1 MLYFFYNFFFIYIK
15 MSKTLWAKYYQENKD
30 YKKKL
35 VKDIKIFL
43 KKKAAMF
50 ANVTISQKVKNKSL
64 LSIEKKIK
72 NKAKRFIIIIKK
84 YFNLENFIRKSI
96 KTFLLSDFA
105 NYLLKYK
112 EFFRVSFSRNI
123 RTAFFSENIR
133 NFLEFPF
140 PDAWEIFSGWNFLF
154 FDLGLKSA
162 WFYFSKYKKGFLLRK
177 YKKSF
182 LLRKYKNFF

>member
-15 MSKTLWAKYYQENKD
+15 MSKSLWAKYYQENKD

-112 EFFRVSFSRNI
+112 EFFRGFLLPKYKNSFLFRKYNKFFGVSVSWC
-123 RTAFFSENIR
+123 IR
-133 NFLEFPF
+133 NFLG
-140 PDAWEIFSGWNFLF
+140 I
-154 FDLGLKSA
+154 
-162 WFYFSKYKKGFLLRK
+162 
-177 YKKSF
+177 
-182 LLRKYKNFF
+182 

>member
-64 LSIEKKIK
+64 LSIEEK
-72 NKAKRFIIIIKK
+72 NK
-84 YFNLENFIRKSI
+84 EQG
-96 KTFLLSDFA
+96 KTFYY
-105 NYLLKYK
+105 N
-112 EFFRVSFSRNI
+112 
-123 RTAFFSENIR
+123 
-133 NFLEFPF
+133 
-140 PDAWEIFSGWNFLF
+140 
-154 FDLGLKSA
+154 
-162 WFYFSKYKKGFLLRK
+162 YKKVF
-177 YKKSF
+177 
-182 LLRKYKNFF
+182 